1 LGEPN
6 ILAFIVATPRDHDSA
21 AQIRLLCELMFLQ
34 MRAILQQF
42 VDHDKDR
49 GIRVLA
55 KDKVKVYLLLK
66 RSNRWCSLAYQC

>member
-1 LGEPN
+1 
-6 ILAFIVATPRDHDSA
+6 
-21 AQIRLLCELMFLQ
+21 MFLQ